1 MRKIGWLLAIASTG
15 LLSTAAYAQDA
26 SYTPAVLTEAAAARP
41 LLLADASTAKP
52 AALLPVRGGGGNNP
66 PDAVDD
72 YIYLQCNSGGGFWM
86 FTNDSDPDGDSLT
99 ITSASSNGGFGVWIG
114 HAGLGILSI
123 GAGPNPG
130 NYTGSYD
137 VSDGH
142 GGTDTATIYVNVSH
156 GGPGGC

>member
-15 LLSTAAYAQDA
+15 LVPTAAAAQETATYA
-26 SYTPAVLTEAAAARP
+26 PAVLTEAAGIKHAP
-41 LLLADASTAKP
+41 LLLA
-52 AALLPVRGGGGNNP
+52 RGGGNNP

-72 YIYLQCNSGGGFWM
+72 YIYLNCNSGGGFWM
-86 FTNDSDPDGDSLT
+86 FTNDSDPDMDSLT
-99 ITSASSNGGFGVWIG
+99 ITSASSSGGFSVTIG

-123 GAGPNPG
+123 GAGPYAG
-130 NYTGSYD
+130 VYYGSYD

-142 GGTDTATIYVNVSH
+142 GGTDTAVIRVVVYP